1 LRPAE
6 AAHLAVR
13 IKIRGCGRRLW
24 WDRPMARFVA
34 FLRAVNLEP
43 RWVPMAKA
51 RTALEDLGYADVTS
65 YANSG
70 NLIFTATGKSVDH
83 EQAIRDRLENDFG
96 FELTTFVRTAR
107 QVTALANA
115 DPFGEVAANHTHFA
129 LLTLARLTA
138 KERKAV
144 EAMSNDRDEVVVL
157 GRDVHWLIRARSP
170 ETTLGPKKW
179 LDALPGNPTTAR
191 NMKLIRRLVAKL

>member
-1 LRPAE
+1 
-6 AAHLAVR
+6 
-13 IKIRGCGRRLW
+13 
-24 WDRPMARFVA
+24 MARFVA

-43 RWVPMAKA
+43 RWVPMAQA
-51 RTALEDLGYADVTS
+51 RAALEDLGYADVAS

-70 NLIFTATGKSVDH
+70 NLIFTATGKGVDH
-83 EQAIRDRLENDFG
+83 EQVIRDRLESDFG

-107 QVTALANA
+107 QVTTVASSK
-115 DPFGEVAANHTHFA
+115 PFGDVHTNHTHFV
-129 LLTLARLTA
+129 LFTLTRLTE
-138 KERKAV
+138 KERDAV
-144 EAMSNDRDEVVVL
+144 EALSNERDEVVVQ

-191 NMKLIRRLVAKL
+191 NMNLIRRLAAKL